1 MVFRG
6 MGTFSIF
13 INGLAPAENASTKE
27 KDAYL
32 TLSQSVLLIMMQ
44 VVSKPILKKLS
55 KYETPHA
62 IWKYL
67 HNTYYVNN
75 AFSYIQQWNKFTTIS
90 HNFNPSKPIHKFIDS
105 YKTQ

>member
-1 MVFRG
+1 MNIVFRG
-6 MGTFSIF
+6 MGTSSIV

-32 TLSQSVLLIMMQ
+32 NLSQSALLIMMQ
-44 VVSKPILKKLS
+44 VVSKPILKKVS

-67 HNTYYVNN
+67 HDTYYMDNV
-75 AFSYIQQWNKFTTIS
+75 FSYIQQWNKFTTIS
-90 HNFNPSKPIHKFIDS
+90 HNFNPSKPIYECIDS
-105 YKTQ
+105 Y

>member
-6 MGTFSIF
+6 MGTSSIG

-32 TLSQSVLLIMMQ
+32 TLSQFALLIMMP
-44 VVSKPILKKLS
+44 VVSKPILKKVS

-62 IWKYL
+62 IWRYL
-67 HNTYYVNN
+67 HDTYYVDN
-75 AFSYIQQWNKFTTIS
+75 AFSYIQQWNKFTTML
-90 HNFNPSKPIHKFIDS
+90 HNFNPSKPIHEFID
-105 YKTQ
+105 